1 MTPKQA
7 LEFCSNN
14 GVPIPP
20 PDIIHQPLL
29 QPTLFTGTTPS
40 FEVYP
45 EWNRPTP
52 LVPSLSPP
60 PADYEGS
67 DPLEFTPE
75 FLWAIDDS
83 PKVPREVIELVSR
96 VLSGAVISPSQRE
109 RIWCTLRATSVRSFA
124 EQCGVTPASF
134 GTLVNGEP
142 AIARE
147 FLRRLRSSPGRF
159 AAYASGLVKMMRIS
173 KEAYDIV
180 EENVPWLPQ
189 NVLPGF
195 VHNAIEIVVKEKKAE
210 CIRHFCV
217 FVADGLLKKEV
228 FLPDE
233 VLTELRGVCVE
244 LSKFRETAVL
254 LAALNDYKR
263 L

>member
-7 LEFCSNN
+7 LEFCGNS
-14 GVPIPP
+14 GVPIPAP
-20 PDIIHQPLL
+20 EIIHQPLL
-29 QPTLFTGTTPS
+29 QPNLFLGSTPS
-40 FEVYP
+40 FEVFP
-45 EWNRPTP
+45 EWNRPSP
-52 LVPSLSPP
+52 VIPSLSP
-60 PADYEGS
+60 PADYEGCDAS
-67 DPLEFTPE
+67 EFTPE
-75 FLWAIDDS
+75 LVWAVEDS

-96 VLSGAVISPSQRE
+96 VLSGAMISPSQRE
-109 RIWCTLRATSVRSFA
+109 RIWCTLKATSVHSFA
-124 EQCGVTPASF
+124 EQCGVTPGSF

-147 FLRRLRSSPGRF
+147 FLRRLRSCPGRF
-159 AAYASGLVKMMRIS
+159 AAYATGLVKMLRIS

-195 VHNAIEIVVKEKKAE
+195 VHNAIEIVVKDKKPEA
-210 CIRHFCV
+210 IRHFCV
-217 FVADGLLKKEV
+217 FVAEGLLKKEV